1 MRKVPLKNYI
11 ILFFVSVATIIL
23 VFYVN
28 AWARAYKE
36 DKLSISPLSSVLN
49 EVGPEEITQTLS
61 ETNEVILYIGYNNSQ
76 KLYDSENNLLDYIRK
91 HDLADKVIYVNVS
104 NKMEDEEY
112 INILKE
118 SFVNIQDDIKKAPM
132 LIYVKNGKAL
142 EVIKSTGGIVRKKD
156 IALLNKIYEL
166 E

>member
-76 KLYDSENNLLDYIRK
+76 KLYDSENNLLD
-91 HDLADKVIYVNVS
+91 
-104 NKMEDEEY
+104 
-112 INILKE
+112 
-118 SFVNIQDDIKKAPM
+118 
-132 LIYVKNGKAL
+132 IYVKNGKAL